1 MDEDERKWAEASRQ
15 PGLELEW
22 IRQNNL
28 MYGGLIGIGIVM
40 VQPFLTV
47 TSLDLSAVI
56 CVVAFSVAI
65 PLLAGLVLVTH
76 QEAFMRRASG
86 SKLVTIAQSVA
97 VFFAFTGIVSGFW
110 HVTWMAGAGVL
121 VASALALAVHSA
133 GYTKLMFPRLGRDAA
148 ESDATSASDGS
159 DGSDGSDRS
168 VGSNGSDAPER

>member
-1 MDEDERKWAEASRQ
+1 MDEDERKWAEASRE

-133 GYTKLMFPRLGRDAA
+133 GYTKLMFPRLGRDSA

>member
-28 MYGGLIGIGIVM
+28 MYGGLVGIGIVM

-86 SKLVTIAQSVA
+86 SKLVTVAQSVA

-148 ESDATSASDGS
+148 SN
-159 DGSDGSDRS
+159 GSDRS
-168 VGSNGSDAPER
+168 EGSDESDASDDAER

>member
-1 MDEDERKWAEASRQ
+1 MDEDERYRAAWSRN
-15 PGLELEW
+15 PGIELEW

-47 TSLDLSAVI
+47 SSLDLAALI

-76 QEAFMRRASG
+76 QEAFMQRASG

-110 HVTWMAGAGVL
+110 HVTWMAGVGVL

-133 GYTKLMFPRLGRDAA
+133 GYSKLMFRRAAPDASA
-148 ESDATSASDGS
+148 SASDGS
-159 DGSDGSDRS
+159 DGSAD
-168 VGSNGSDAPER
+168 PEQ

>member
-1 MDEDERKWAEASRQ
+1 MDEDERKWAEASRE

>member
-1 MDEDERKWAEASRQ
+1 VDEDERKWAEASRQ

-148 ESDATSASDGS
+148 ASAATSASDGS
-159 DGSDGSDRS
+159 DGPDRS